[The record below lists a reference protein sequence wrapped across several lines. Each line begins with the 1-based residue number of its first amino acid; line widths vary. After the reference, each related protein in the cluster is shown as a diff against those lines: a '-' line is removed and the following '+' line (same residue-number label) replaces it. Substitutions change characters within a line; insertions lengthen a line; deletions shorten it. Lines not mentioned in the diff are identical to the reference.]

1 MAKVDYKF
9 VSEFMTT
16 IEKNQRDV
24 ESYAGRLLEITGAPT
39 LIITLD
45 NDNRPFVYWVG
56 GRMSNA
62 MDVIC
67 DAELPTYEI

>member
-1 MAKVDYKF
+1 MGKVNYKF

-16 IEKNQRDV
+16 IEKNQQDL

-45 NDNRPFVYWVG
+45 DDNKPFVYWVG

-62 MDVIC
+62 MDVLI
-67 DAELPTYEI
+67 DAELPSFDI